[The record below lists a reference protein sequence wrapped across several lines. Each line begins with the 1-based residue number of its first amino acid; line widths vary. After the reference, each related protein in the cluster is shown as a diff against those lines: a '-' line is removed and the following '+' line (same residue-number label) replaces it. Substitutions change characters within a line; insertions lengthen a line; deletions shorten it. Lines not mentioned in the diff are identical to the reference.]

1 MAPTMSATGERNR
14 VLPTTRRTL
23 LATAGG
29 AAASAIL
36 PRHTAHAQG
45 QTLRL
50 GCITSLSGAQE
61 ILGRPILIGGQI
73 AAAQIN
79 AQGGVLGKKI
89 EIVERDDKAEA
100 TQALTVGRELI
111 GNGVNLLFGIVT
123 SPAALALTAIMQPSN
138 AVLTICAASSDK
150 LNHDAF
156 GNHTFR
162 VCDQAYMRQHAQA
175 KLAAERFPEVT
186 KWGAIIP
193 DVEYGRSALAAFTD
207 GLAKYYPQGKQASMA
222 APVLTRFGASD
233 FKTQISTLMGMD
245 IEGLF
250 TAVYGGDGVTMLQQA
265 RPYGLLKK
273 LKVISDT
280 GNEFYIPKALGKN
293 TPDTLWTGM
302 HWYYGGYQ
310 NLPLG
315 KALYDDYV
323 AKTGDRYPLG
333 FVNEGHSAVL
343 GYAAAVRKA
352 GSTDSAAVIA
362 AMEGMTFDTAKGPVT
377 FRKEDHQA
385 ICDVNFVRF
394 ETAQEAPGWKVAE
407 FVRYPGADVIEP
419 PTPGKP
425 VAYRKGS

>member
-1 MAPTMSATGERNR
+1 M
-14 VLPTTRRTL
+14 L
-23 LATAGG
+23 LAAVASG
-29 AAASAIL
+29 AAATTGPWGRIA
-36 PRHTAHAQG
+36 RAQSN
-45 QTLRL
+45 TIRI
-50 GCITSLSGAQE
+50 GCITPLSGAQE
-61 ILGRPILIGGQI
+61 ILGRPILLGGQI

-79 AQGGVLGKKI
+79 ARGGLLGKQI
-89 EIVERDDKAEA
+89 EIVERDDKGEA

-111 GNGVNLLFGIVT
+111 GDGVNLLFGIVT
-123 SPAALALTAIMQPSN
+123 SPAALAVTAIMEPSN

-150 LNHDAF
+150 LNHDAYSS
-156 GNHTFR
+156 HTFR

-175 KLAAERFPEVT
+175 KLAAERFPNVT

-207 GLAKYYPQGKQASMA
+207 GLTKYYPQSAGKKATMA
-222 APVLTRFGASD
+222 DPVLTRFGASD

-250 TAVYGGDGVTMLQQA
+250 TAVYGGDGVTMLQQS

-280 GNEFYIPKALGKN
+280 GNEFYVPKALGKN

-323 AKTGDRYPLG
+323 AKTGDKYPIG

-343 GYAAAVRKA
+343 GYAAAVAKA
-352 GSTDSAAVIA
+352 GSTESAAVIA

-394 ETAQEAPGWKVAE
+394 QTTDADPGWKVAE
-407 FVRYPGADVIEP
+407 FVRYAGADVIEP

-425 VAYRKGS
+425 VAYRSNG